1 MFRRF
6 IKTEKHRRCR
16 ETGSDLLLLRS
27 VSPFLFIRVHYECV
41 YVFFGKKSFASTKRV
56 HKWYVSLYVIR
67 VCVCVCVESKKKKKR
82 EKKGENSKRGD
93 SVDGARRGGSLRTG
107 RCTDIRRDRTVIY
120 IIIRELRE

>member
-27 VSPFLFIRVHYECV
+27 VSPFLFIRVHYEYV

-67 VCVCVCVESKKKKKR
+67 VCMCVCRIEEE
-82 EKKGENSKRGD
+82 EKEGEEGGKFEARG
-93 SVDGARRGGSLRTG
+93 
-107 RCTDIRRDRTVIY
+107 
-120 IIIRELRE
+120 

>member
-41 YVFFGKKSFASTKRV
+41 YVFFGKKSTKRV
-56 HKWYVSLYVIR
+56 HKWYVSLY
-67 VCVCVCVESKKKKKR
+67 VCVCVESKKKKKR

>member
-27 VSPFLFIRVHYECV
+27 VSPFLFIRVRYEYV
-41 YVFFGKKSFASTKRV
+41 YVFFGKKSFASTKRF

-67 VCVCVCVESKKKKKR
+67 VCVCRIEEEEKR

>member
-41 YVFFGKKSFASTKRV
+41 YVFFGKKSTKRV

-67 VCVCVCVESKKKKKR
+67 VCRIEEE
-82 EKKGENSKRGD
+82 EKEGEEGGKFEARG
-93 SVDGARRGGSLRTG
+93 
-107 RCTDIRRDRTVIY
+107 
-120 IIIRELRE
+120 